1 MSILADGQIA
11 ITESTIF
18 VADGGDVFG
27 SASFTIEKIT
37 FFNIN
42 ALAQTAILFL
52 MTRFGTSRELRQF
65 VLQQNEGGEY
75 LEPGESITLE
85 NGDELLAIT
94 TTASAVNF
102 AVVGERT

>member
-1 MSILADGQIA
+1 MTILADGQLA

-18 VADGGDVFG
+18 VADQSDVFD

-37 FFNIN
+37 LFNTN

-52 MTRFGTSRELRQF
+52 KTRFGTSRELRQF

-75 LEPGESITLE
+75 LEPGEILTIE
-85 NGDELLAIT
+85 NGDQLLAQT

-102 AVVGERT
+102 AVLGERT